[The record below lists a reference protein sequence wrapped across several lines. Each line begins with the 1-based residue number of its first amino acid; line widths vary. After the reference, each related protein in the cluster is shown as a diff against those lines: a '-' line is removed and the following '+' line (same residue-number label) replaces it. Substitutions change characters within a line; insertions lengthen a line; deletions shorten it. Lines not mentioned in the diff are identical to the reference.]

1 MIFSFCQF
9 QNQALHCLIALEPP
23 VDLALDRGGGELHD
37 DVGLALTGAIDAFVR
52 LQIKFGAIRRR
63 VPDDAC
69 RLGQREPV
77 AHGAGIGDEHMRVFA
92 FLKVAENDG
101 AIFCRDSSGDD
112 CTGVVL
118 VQLGVQQCHHRCERS
133 EDDDLAA

>member
-9 QNQALHCLIALEPP
+9 QNQALHCFVAFEPP

-37 DVGLALTGAIDAFVR
+37 DVRFALTGAIDALVR

-63 VPDDAC
+63 VPDDAR
-69 RLGQREPV
+69 RLGQCESV

-101 AIFCRDSSGDD
+101 AVFCRDGSGDD
-112 CTGVVL
+112 CTGVML
-118 VQLGVQQCHHRCERS
+118 VQLGVQQCHHRRERR
-133 EDDDLAA
+133 ENDNLAA

>member
-1 MIFSFCQF
+1 M
-9 QNQALHCLIALEPP
+9 HCLVAFEPP

-37 DVGLALTGAIDAFVR
+37 DVRFALARAVDAFVR
-52 LQIKFGAIRRR
+52 LQVQFGAIRRR
-63 VPDDAC
+63 VPNDAC
-69 RLGQREPV
+69 CLGQREPV

-101 AIFCRDSSGDD
+101 AVFCRDGSGDD
-112 CTGVVL
+112 CTGVFL
-118 VQLGVQQCHHRCERS
+118 VQLGVQQCDNGCKRR